1 MGLHAA
7 TNCRCRQR
15 ASALPASRAMLV
27 LREREGGSERNVL
40 GWCGGCEWE
49 RGGESER
56 ATERDREKGG
66 EGGGWKERETE
77 TKRKREMT
85 CH

>member
-56 ATERDREKGG
+56 ATER
-66 EGGGWKERETE
+66 KERETE